1 MSVTIRSEI
10 VDLDGLIPRAVNK
23 ECEDLDVAG
32 LIPWIFRKSDVA
44 TEEHTVEW
52 PQDELS
58 FRAFFYDLGS
68 YFKGLQGPNVGV
80 IDYLKALE
88 TITLPKTSWEVPGR
102 EAHRAFIRSQ
112 GLILKALV
120 RTIYFNLEYA
130 GEPIPRVKFDS
141 EVMQKYVMGGKK
153 FASKSEG
160 AATVKL
166 QEGHIPIVSFT
177 GWYEGQTWDQFL
189 VETLSI
195 MLGQLAKNIALH
207 HVHAGPH
214 DQEVFV
220 VGFHGRYVHIAHGL
234 FLADTIMRVH
244 SEGCSTDEVFALKF
258 TRGYDLTLK
267 EDWLE
272 AMRALARLFRYLFS
286 GNAKVGAIQAYLQT
300 RKAAAAA
307 AAAARSE
314 AQI

>member
-10 VDLDGLIPRAVNK
+10 VDLDGLIPRAVGK
-23 ECEDLDVAG
+23 EYEDMDVAG
-32 LIPWIFRKSDVA
+32 LIPWVFRNSDVA
-44 TEEHTVEW
+44 TKECTGKW

-68 YFKGLQGPNVGV
+68 YFNGLQGPNVG
-80 IDYLKALE
+80 IMDFLTALS
-88 TITLPKTSWEVPGR
+88 TINLPKTSWEVPGR
-102 EAHRAFIRSQ
+102 ESHKTFIRSQ

-120 RTIYFNLEYA
+120 RTIYFNLEYV

-141 EVMQKYVMGGKK
+141 EVMQKYVMGGKR

-166 QEGHIPIVSFT
+166 QEGHVPILSFT

-189 VETLSI
+189 AETLSI
-195 MLGQLAKNIALH
+195 MLGQLAKNITLH
-207 HVHAGPH
+207 SGHAGPQ

-244 SEGCSTDEVFALKF
+244 SEGCTADEVFALKF
-258 TRGYDLTLK
+258 SRGYDLCLK

-286 GNAKVGAIQAYLQT
+286 GNAKVGAIQAYLET
-300 RKAAAAA
+300 RRAAAAA
-307 AAAARSE
+307 KMGLE
-314 AQI
+314 I